1 MTTHDI
7 ELPDATTLLLNS
19 VTSDNH
25 DTWNVVM
32 PGLNVVVVK
41 GIDVTINPTMT
52 GTDTSANSIGA
63 FDGADVI
70 IGTAQGVCAHKQ
82 MTYKIEGESSLTY
95 RSQGL
100 DAKQLDHTDFEFTGD
115 AGGTLKLLLPSDP
128 KIDIPT
134 ISISGLRPG
143 DNMLVEMNNPYG
155 GANILPKT
163 LYYDRGEGL
172 LSLSF
177 NVNGANYEFNGA
189 PIKWVRFQLDEDMP
203 AGYSFKPNGD
213 GSLSYACYLRG
224 THIATPDG
232 ETKVEALQAG
242 DKVLTAGGQVA
253 TVKWLGYRKLT
264 ASRIPAQDALKAFP
278 ITFQKDAIADNVPHR
293 DLTIS
298 PYHHLYFDG
307 KLIPAMALVN
317 GLTITQDFSRQSFEY
332 FHVELDHF
340 DILLA
345 EGVAAE
351 SYVDTGNRSMFQNV
365 NPTSMLADFGPAPG
379 RQSIAGM
386 KIVRK
391 GPVVEALRER
401 LRQRAEAI
409 APVVQPVVQRCA
421 A

>member
-1 MTTHDI
+1 MTGSSRV
-7 ELPDATTLLLNS
+7 E
-19 VTSDNH
+19 
-25 DTWNVVM
+25 
-32 PGLNVVVVK
+32 VK
-41 GIDVTINPTMT
+41 GIDINVKPII
-52 GTDTSANSIGA
+52 DCPDSCASSIVA
-63 FDGADVI
+63 MNGADVV
-70 IGTAQGVCAHKQ
+70 IGPTMGVRADTS
-82 MTYKIEGESSLTY
+82 MTYRIDGKSSLTY
-95 RSQGL
+95 GNQDSSAS
-100 DAKQLDHTDFEFTGD
+100 DFDNVDFEFTGD
-115 AGGTLKLLLPSDP
+115 TGGTLKLILPNDP
-128 KIDIPT
+128 NIDAPVVYIR
-134 ISISGLRPG
+134 GLRP
-143 DNMLVEMNNPYG
+143 DDTFIAEMTNPA
-155 GANILPKT
+155 GANFLPVDME
-163 LYYDRGEGL
+163 YDAEGL
-172 LSLSF
+172 LNLAYA
-177 NVNGANYEFNGA
+177 VDGPLYEFDVPDA
-189 PIKWVRFQLDEDMP
+189 RFVKIYLDESVTEGDRI
-203 AGYSFKPNGD
+203 ALYDD
-213 GSLSYACYLRG
+213 GSVGYACYLRG

-242 DKVLTAGGQVA
+242 DKVLTASGQVA

-264 ASRIPAQDALKAFP
+264 ASRIPAKDALKAFP

-298 PYHHLYFDG
+298 PHHHLYFEG

-317 GLTITQDFSRQSFEY
+317 GKTITQDLSCQSFEY

-409 APVVQPVVQRCA
+409 APVVQPVVERRA